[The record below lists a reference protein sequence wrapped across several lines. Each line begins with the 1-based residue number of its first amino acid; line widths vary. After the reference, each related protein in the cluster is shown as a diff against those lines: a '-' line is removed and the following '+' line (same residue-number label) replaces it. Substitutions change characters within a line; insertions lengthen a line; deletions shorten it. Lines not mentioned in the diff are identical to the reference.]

1 MPPKKAGKKKK
12 ETTSDVSLDD
22 PANAELEFKGL
33 DLTRALA
40 LEKVEALNSRIEN
53 LKKENDQLKAR
64 LAKSEKDTHEF
75 VAYFQREMENK
86 DAAIATLKDEM
97 MKKESEFRMSSEQ
110 LSRFCE
116 QEVLDLKENANRYEM
131 QLKASLKMAEEEV
144 AALAAY
150 RDHKSQME
158 QCVLDLQ
165 NEVKANEAK
174 HIEKVTQNERKFLE
188 EKAKMQ
194 RDLERNVEDM
204 KQAARI
210 EAQTGLD
217 MDTRKVIL
225 DNRRMA
231 EELRFQIQ
239 MMGELQTEK
248 RAVENR
254 NDEYRRQIDI
264 QLEKEQ
270 EYSRQ
275 RHSHLKEIKQLKE
288 KVLVLQARVDESK
301 TLLASTK
308 EDIIK
313 QTSKNVEEHALDAQ
327 GLRQLLLLKNKEL
340 RQIRQLAQTI
350 LDQRTEV
357 EQYFL
362 DALAE
367 VKQKIKD
374 QRMAKHRQDLAAYKQ
389 KIREAQATG
398 QTSKFPKIR
407 PNAGLR
413 NLEDAEEG
421 LSELPASPSKKV
433 DLKDLTLEDR
443 ERVLR
448 LLFAKINNVQG
459 FVEALPAHPI
469 AALSASGKMANA
481 QQGYPPPPSTALAI
495 VDSRPSSRLTQSQPL
510 ARGFSRSNQHTINA
524 TEWIGRGVSSPTM
537 PGMA

>member
-116 QEVLDLKENANRYEM
+116 QEVLELKENANRYEM

-239 MMGELQTEK
+239 MMGELQT
-248 RAVENR
+248 
-254 NDEYRRQIDI
+254 
-264 QLEKEQ
+264 
-270 EYSRQ
+270 
-275 RHSHLKEIKQLKE
+275 
-288 KVLVLQARVDESK
+288 
-301 TLLASTK
+301 
-308 EDIIK
+308 
-313 QTSKNVEEHALDAQ
+313 
-327 GLRQLLLLKNKEL
+327 
-340 RQIRQLAQTI
+340 
-350 LDQRTEV
+350 
-357 EQYFL
+357 
-362 DALAE
+362 
-367 VKQKIKD
+367 
-374 QRMAKHRQDLAAYKQ
+374 
-389 KIREAQATG
+389 
-398 QTSKFPKIR
+398 
-407 PNAGLR
+407 
-413 NLEDAEEG
+413 
-421 LSELPASPSKKV
+421 
-433 DLKDLTLEDR
+433 
-443 ERVLR
+443 
-448 LLFAKINNVQG
+448 
-459 FVEALPAHPI
+459 
-469 AALSASGKMANA
+469 
-481 QQGYPPPPSTALAI
+481 
-495 VDSRPSSRLTQSQPL
+495 
-510 ARGFSRSNQHTINA
+510 
-524 TEWIGRGVSSPTM
+524 
-537 PGMA
+537 